1 MTGKDQKEFPQQ
13 PAADAGVDRNRR
25 ATLSRLGRFAAV
37 TPPVVTLLLS
47 AKAKPAA
54 ALTSPA
60 PGSSRQLK
68 EPVLLPQLGRPA

>member
-1 MTGKDQKEFPQQ
+1 MTGKDHKESPQQ
-13 PAADAGVDRNRR
+13 SAADTGVDRNRR
-25 ATLSRLGRFAAV
+25 ATLSRLSRFAAV

-54 ALTSPA
+54 AITSGG

-68 EPVLLPQLGRPA
+68 EPVIVPQLSRQA